1 MRWLLI
7 FTLSFIV
14 FNGLQRWLEKIGL
27 GHVPGD
33 FSVRLGGRRWHFPF
47 GSSLLLTLIGLALAR
62 WL

>member
-27 GHVPGD
+27 AHVPGD

>member
-7 FTLSFIV
+7 FVLSFIV
-14 FNGLQRWLEKIGL
+14 FNSLQSWLEKIGL

-33 FSVRLGGRRWHFPF
+33 FKLRVAGRDWHFPF
-47 GSSLLLTLIGLALAR
+47 GSTLFLSLIGLLLAR